1 MYSSLIVIVIAI
13 LIIDRKS
20 TSLAPAT
27 RQRLVTALCESVQT
41 LSRLLHT
48 VASRDDSETVPQAFR
63 DAFSCHLYM
72 LFCILFFIE
81 SEAKSEKLNN
91 TNSAESNETLA
102 VRSACADAMLAGAQA
117 MGKHRAVF
125 WQRGVPDE
133 TVVVLPCRIAYQ
145 MLERATGVL
154 ARKAACA
161 EQALGMIAC
170 TVDSAD
176 CILSTVT
183 AALMDLLHSYEHMA
197 GLTAELCVMVSEN
210 PTNRLAVELLREIG
224 RLDGGGDG
232 RASGIKHVAPF
243 LSELAAVRPR
253 LVLANLSYIL
263 PHLDSEPYNMRSSI
277 VTAVAHILTHLAKQQ
292 QQQQQVQQVSTEGS
306 SSSPA
311 SSLGEDN
318 NPDDTAD
325 DNRHAP
331 LDVTKSRTA
340 LLDLLMD
347 RIYDVSSF
355 TRATVLKAWISLTV
369 SGSLPKERVL
379 PLTRLAMDRLQDKTV
394 MVRKQSMHVRTI
406 FCLFCCLF
414 FVVIIVIIAIVSGM
428 YSRHECTH

>member
-1 MYSSLIVIVIAI
+1 
-13 LIIDRKS
+13 
-20 TSLAPAT
+20 
-27 RQRLVTALCESVQT
+27 
-41 LSRLLHT
+41 
-48 VASRDDSETVPQAFR
+48 
-63 DAFSCHLYM
+63 M

-91 TNSAESNETLA
+91 TTAERNSVESNETLK
-102 VRSACADAMLAGAQA
+102 VRSACADAMLAAAQA
-117 MGKHRAVF
+117 MAKHRTVF

-133 TVVVLPCRIAYQ
+133 SVVVLPCRIAYQ

-176 CILSTVT
+176 CLLSTVT

-197 GLTAELCVMVSEN
+197 GLTAELCVMVSES

-224 RLDGGGDG
+224 RLDTGGGIGDG
-232 RASGIKHVAPF
+232 RASAASGIKFVAPF
-243 LSELAAVRPR
+243 ISELAAARPR

-292 QQQQQVQQVSTEGS
+292 QQQQQPVPNEGS
-306 SSSPA
+306 
-311 SSLGEDN
+311 LVNTDN
-318 NPDDTAD
+318 DGGNDDTVEEQS
-325 DNRHAP
+325 RAP
-331 LDVTKSRTA
+331 VDVTKSRTA

-347 RIYDVSSF
+347 RVYDVTSF
-355 TRATVLKAWISLTV
+355 TRATVLKALISLTA

-379 PLTRLAMDRLQDKTV
+379 PLTKLAMDRLQDKTV
-394 MVRKQSMHVRTI
+394 MVRKQSMLVRTLRI
-406 FCLFCCLF
+406 YL
-414 FVVIIVIIAIVSGM
+414 
-428 YSRHECTH
+428 

>member
-1 MYSSLIVIVIAI
+1 
-13 LIIDRKS
+13 
-20 TSLAPAT
+20 
-27 RQRLVTALCESVQT
+27 LCESVQT
-41 LSRLLHT
+41 LSRLLHRAGKG
-48 VASRDDSETVPQAFR
+48 VDRDDCETVPQSFR

-91 TNSAESNETLA
+91 TVSEKNSVESNETLK
-102 VRSACADAMLAGAQA
+102 VRSACADAMLAAAQA
-117 MGKHRAVF
+117 MAKHRTVF

-133 TVVVLPCRIAYQ
+133 SVVVLPCRIAYQ

-176 CILSTVT
+176 CLLSTVT

-197 GLTAELCVMVSEN
+197 GLTAELCVMVSES

-224 RLDGGGDG
+224 RLDTGGGSGDG
-232 RASGIKHVAPF
+232 KASAASGIKFVAPF
-243 LSELAAVRPR
+243 ISELAAARPR

-263 PHLDSEPYNMRSSI
+263 PHMDSEPYNMRSSI

-292 QQQQQVQQVSTEGS
+292 QQQQQQPVPNEV
-306 SSSPA
+306 
-311 SSLGEDN
+311 DN
-318 NPDDTAD
+318 SDNDDTVEEQS
-325 DNRHAP
+325 RAP
-331 LDVTKSRTA
+331 VDVTKSRTA

-347 RIYDVSSF
+347 RVYDVSSF
-355 TRATVLKAWISLTV
+355 TRATVLKALISLAA

-379 PLTRLAMDRLQDKTV
+379 PLTKLAMDRLQDKTV
-394 MVRKQSMHVRTI
+394 MVRKQSMLVRTI
-406 FCLFCCLF
+406 QLLY
-414 FVVIIVIIAIVSGM
+414 M
-428 YSRHECTH
+428 